1 MRTRL
6 GIIAALGSTQA
17 LAFASSIYLPAV
29 LAAPIARGIG
39 LTSPWVFAALSV
51 GMGVSAI
58 LGPALGRRI
67 DRDGGRQVLCASSVA
82 FALGLGVLALASGP
96 VSLFAAWL
104 LIGVAMAAGLYESAF
119 AAVTR
124 LYGHDAR
131 GAITGI
137 TLIAGFASTIGW
149 PLSAYLEHAF
159 SWRGACLGWA
169 VLHLCVGLPLHAWA
183 LRDAA
188 KAPSHAAQGHAA
200 QGHADEALAAAPRDR
215 RMLLVS
221 FLFTATGMVTIGIG
235 TNLPSLFLALG
246 AGSAAA
252 IAAGSLLG
260 PAQVLARLL
269 EYGAHRRINPLIS
282 ARMANALHPLAA
294 VTVALGGAAAIPLF
308 AILHGAGAG
317 MWTICRG
324 TLPLALFGP
333 AGYGARIGR
342 INAPVRIGQAF
353 APFLAG
359 FAIERI
365 GATALCASCACS
377 LTALLILSFL
387 SLPQRAS
394 RLTSSAIANPGGD

>member
-17 LAFASSIYLPAV
+17 LAFASSLYLPAV

-39 LTSPWVFAALSV
+39 LTTPWVFAALSV

-67 DRDGGRQVLCASSVA
+67 DRDGGRQVLCASSIA
-82 FALGLGVLALASGP
+82 FALGLSVLALASGP
-96 VSLFAAWL
+96 VTLFAAWL
-104 LIGVAMAAGLYESAF
+104 VIGVAMAAGLYESAF

-124 LYGHDAR
+124 LYGHEAR

-149 PLSAYLEHAF
+149 PLTAYLEHAF
-159 SWRGACLGWA
+159 SWRGACFGWA
-169 VLHLCVGLPLHAWA
+169 ALHLCVGLPLHAWA

-188 KAPSHAAQGHAA
+188 KAPSHAA

-282 ARMANALHPLAA
+282 ARVANALHPLAA

-365 GATALCASCACS
+365 GATALCASCALS
-377 LTALLILSFL
+377 MTALLILSFL
-387 SLPQRAS
+387 SLPQRNAG
-394 RLTSSAIANPGGD
+394 LTSSAIANPGGD